1 MKRQRLTDKLFLKT
15 GLMFG
20 AALLLLQC
28 PVAAAVQTET
38 KAPSTEERAELAKH
52 ASYTGYIH
60 LIESNEGNGL
70 FEFLKANTGKSV
82 FIDSSVLRY
91 SPAPEGLTEDQR
103 DRIAPTDR
111 FENPVVK
118 NCWGKEIDR
127 AGRLASGETGFPL
140 PENAADIES
149 GCKTRIALDLAD
161 DGHGGNL
168 QVYRGF
174 DKNEIFFAGFFAV
187 KAEELPGGKTLYR
200 LTEAREGIEEK
211 TMQAFYA
218 YATVKDR
225 PFRKLEIETDE
236 DQAAPAVGDGKG
248 Q

>member
-1 MKRQRLTDKLFLKT
+1 MFLKT
-15 GLMFG
+15 GVMAC
-20 AALLLLQC
+20 AALFLLQS
-28 PVAAAVQTET
+28 PAAAQAQT

-52 ASYTGYIH
+52 PSYTGYIH

-70 FEFLKANTGKSV
+70 FDFLKANDGKTV

-118 NCWGKEIDR
+118 NCWGKEINL
-127 AGRLASGETGFPL
+127 AGRLTSGETGFPL
-140 PENAADIES
+140 AENAADIES
-149 GCKTRIALDLAD
+149 SCKTRISINMID

-168 QVYRGF
+168 RVFTGF

-187 KAEELPGGKTLYR
+187 KAEELSGGKTLYR
-200 LTEAREGIEEK
+200 LTEVQDSMEEK
-211 TMQAFYA
+211 TVQAFYA
-218 YATVKDR
+218 HATIRDR
-225 PFRKLEIETDE
+225 PLRKLDIDE
-236 DQAAPAVGDGKG
+236 KENNKDKPK
-248 Q
+248 

>member
-1 MKRQRLTDKLFLKT
+1 MKKQRSTDRLFLKT
-15 GLMFG
+15 GVMAC
-20 AALLLLQC
+20 AALFLLQS
-28 PVAAAVQTET
+28 PAAAAAQTET
-38 KAPSTEERAELAKH
+38 KAPSAEERAELAKH
-52 ASYTGYIH
+52 PSYTGYIH

-70 FEFLKANTGKSV
+70 FDFLKANAGKTV

-118 NCWGKEIDR
+118 NCWGKEIDM

-149 GCKTRIALDLAD
+149 GCKTRISIDMVD

-168 QVYRGF
+168 RVFTGF
-174 DKNEIFFAGFFAV
+174 DKNEIFFAGFFTV
-187 KAEELPGGKTLYR
+187 KAEELSGGKTLYR
-200 LTEAREGIEEK
+200 LTEVRDGMEEK
-211 TMQAFYA
+211 TVQAFYA
-218 YATVKDR
+218 HATVRDR
-225 PFRKLEIETDE
+225 PLRKLEIETSE
-236 DQAAPAVGDGKG
+236 DQAAPADDGKG